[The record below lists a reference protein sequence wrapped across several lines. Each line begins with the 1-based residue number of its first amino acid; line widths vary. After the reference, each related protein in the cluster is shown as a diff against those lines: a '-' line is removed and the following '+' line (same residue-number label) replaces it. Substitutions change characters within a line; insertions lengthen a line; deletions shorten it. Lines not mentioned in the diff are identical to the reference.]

1 MLIEK
6 INSASFANG
15 ILRLQVATT
24 NGRGDWVE
32 TGTLEIP
39 GGLVTA
45 VINQM
50 STAASDISDH
60 LATNESSND
69 LSKEDKNGG
78 KKSKK
83 SSKDKK

>member
-6 INSASFANG
+6 ITSASFANG

-24 NGRGDWVE
+24 NGRGEWVE

-39 GGLVTA
+39 GTLVAA
-45 VINQM
+45 VLSQM
-50 STAASDISDH
+50 STAASDISGQ
-60 LATNESSND
+60 LASNEGD
-69 LSKEDKNGG
+69 TDVKEEDKNGG

-83 SSKDKK
+83 ETKSKK